1 MLKTNSILTDSN
13 NPDKTAEMLKALGHP
28 VRLRVIQHLLT
39 QQCCCCGELCQCFDQ
54 SQSTISQHLGVL
66 KDAGVLTAAKD
77 GTRMLYSIDP
87 AAFHYLERVFSEF
100 GVQAAE
106 LSKK

>member
-1 MLKTNSILTDSN
+1 MLKNSIIRVDSET
-13 NPDKTAEMLKALGHP
+13 PEKTADMLKALGHP
-28 VRLRVIQHLLT
+28 VRLKVIQHLLT
-39 QQCCCCGELCQCFDQ
+39 QQCCCCGELCQCFDH

-66 KDAGVLTAAKD
+66 KDAGVLTAKKD

-87 AAFHYLERVFSEF
+87 VAFQYLDRIFSEF
-100 GVQAAE
+100 GAQAAE